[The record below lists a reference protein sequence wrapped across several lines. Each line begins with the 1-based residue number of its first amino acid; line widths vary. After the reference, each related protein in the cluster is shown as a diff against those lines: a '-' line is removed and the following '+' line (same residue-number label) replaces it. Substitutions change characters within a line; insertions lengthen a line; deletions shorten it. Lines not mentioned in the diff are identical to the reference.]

1 MGNSAKTSLDGCAQL
16 LLRKVIVM
24 RCRQFEE
31 GGRHW
36 GPSNMSGLQE
46 LSRQARNARDEL
58 GKLRWAMPQQAFRV
72 FEDLVRTAEEA
83 SSRSAIE
90 LQLLRSQ
97 LSDLADRVATLE
109 KRNIFPAA
117 AIPIQQIRTLPAR

>member
-1 MGNSAKTSLDGCAQL
+1 
-16 LLRKVIVM
+16 
-24 RCRQFEE
+24 
-31 GGRHW
+31 
-36 GPSNMSGLQE
+36 MSGLLE

-83 SSRSAIE
+83 STRSAIE

-97 LSDLADRVATLE
+97 LGALADRVATLE
-109 KRNIFPAA
+109 KKDIIPPS
-117 AIPIQQIRTLPAR
+117 AIPVSQIRTLTAR